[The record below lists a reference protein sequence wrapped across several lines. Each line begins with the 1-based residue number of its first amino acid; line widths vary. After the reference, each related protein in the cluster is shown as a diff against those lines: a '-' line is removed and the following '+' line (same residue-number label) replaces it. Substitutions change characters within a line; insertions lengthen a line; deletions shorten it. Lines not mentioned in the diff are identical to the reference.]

1 MDDNPPS
8 HDHQFDYH
16 PGLNPEIDAWHTAF
30 FIENHLDH
38 LSHPHLA
45 ASPEQVRFMVF
56 PEDGVRY
63 YPCSDRMFAAI
74 MDRTQS
80 AYLQRSYNAVLQR
93 ILALIDGQIEDPK
106 EKEFLEALIITKY
119 KHETHDE
126 IMIPSR
132 VEKRL
137 MSIFIRRT
145 QIEDPFRRLKERRNQ
160 RAATALASPAF
171 RSALDYVDPKELAAP
186 LDNLN
191 AIKQMA
197 DAIQLSRLLCAATR
211 HAIWEPADAPSLQT
225 VDAVALCRQPP
236 TGNGVEAFFNFV
248 GVRPDG
254 KAPLPREPRKILWL
268 MDEAGEVVMDIA
280 VIRHLT
286 GLGHKVIVVFKGGPM
301 FTKAVFADARE
312 DPVLRQALSGA
323 LFIEDEKVSKNDL
336 LRMLRSDYDI
346 FAISDGTSERLNLIL
361 TSTTF
366 ARAFKEVNAVICRGE
381 EQHRRLFV
389 TRFQFTQHLF
399 NIDVDDQG
407 RLRIEYKPRHPEV
420 IKFSHAD
427 LEAKARAIIDRM
439 AEAKQN
445 GMIVMFYSGII
456 GSIPGKIDV
465 AKQIMATFIEY
476 LRDQSAST
484 FIINPSEHY
493 EPGMD
498 ADDLMYMWE
507 IVQRSGYLDIWR
519 FQTNEDIAKAFE
531 LLSRRIPPEWV
542 GKDATYSTGCTKEM
556 KIAEEV
562 QRQHPEMQIIGPPP
576 EKFMRRSE
584 YGIGSMY
591 DRCLVVQGCRTN

>member
-1 MDDNPPS
+1 MDEHADPLGHRFNY
-8 HDHQFDYH
+8 Q

-38 LSHPHLA
+38 LTHPHLA
-45 ASPEQVRFMVF
+45 ASPEQVRFMVY
-56 PEDGVRY
+56 PEEGLRY

-93 ILALIDGQIEDPK
+93 ILALIDAKIEDPK

-145 QIEDPFRRLKERRNQ
+145 QIEDPFRKEKTLRNQ
-160 RAATALASPAF
+160 RAAETLNSDPF
-171 RSALDYVDPKELAAP
+171 RSALDYVDPAELAAP
-186 LDNLN
+186 LDNLS

-211 HAIWEPADAPSLQT
+211 KAIWQPPEAPSLQT

-236 TGNGVEAFFNFV
+236 TGSGVEAFFNFV

-268 MDEAGEVVMDIA
+268 MDEAGEAVMDLA
-280 VIRHLT
+280 VIRHLA

-301 FTKAVFADARE
+301 FTKADYTDAKE
-312 DPVLRQALSGA
+312 DPVLRQALTGA
-323 LFIEDEKVSKNDL
+323 LFIEDDKVSKNEL
-336 LRMLRSDYDI
+336 LRMLRSDYNI
-346 FAISDGTSERLNLIL
+346 FVISDGISERLNLIL

-366 ARAFKEVNAVICRGE
+366 ARAFKEVNAVVCRGE
-381 EQHRRLFV
+381 EQHRRLFI
-389 TRFQFTQHLF
+389 TRFQFTQDLF
-399 NIDVDDQG
+399 NIDADPNG
-407 RLRIEYKPRHPEV
+407 KLRIEYKPRHSDV

-427 LEAKARAIIDRM
+427 LEAKAQAIIDRM
-439 AEAKQN
+439 AEAKRS

-465 AKQIMATFIEY
+465 AKQIMATFIDY
-476 LRDQSAST
+476 LRNQSAST

-507 IVQRSGYLDIWR
+507 IVQRSGYIDIWR
-519 FQTNEDIAKAFE
+519 FQTDEDIAKAFE
-531 LLSRRIPPEWV
+531 LLGRRIPAEWV

-556 KIAEEV
+556 KIAEDV
-562 QRQHPEMQIIGPPP
+562 QRQYPEMQIIGPPP
-576 EKFMRRSE
+576 EKFVRRSE
-584 YGIGSMY
+584 YGIGRMY
-591 DRCLVVQGCRTN
+591 DRCLVVPGCVPG

>member
-171 RSALDYVDPKELAAP
+171 RSALDYVDPKELAAT

-191 AIKQMA
+191 AIKKMA